1 MINRLSNFI
10 ESRRIREDIKNIID
24 NQNSNDIL
32 KSPVITLT
40 ENKLAITS
48 LSGYHYDYNLKEDTL
63 KIIKQLDKEIN
74 IINFQNEIKSL
85 INENILNPLIEKKI
99 KEEKEL
105 EIQQQAIY
113 TEILSRLN
121 QSNYTPHNYFKEIN
135 KWNQEQFENFVNKFN
150 KDEISKFKELLLD
163 CARDYEDKSISGDR
177 MNTIFDNIASDH
189 RDMYN
194 KVEDVVVENFIN
206 KRKTKLNQKF

>member
-10 ESRRIREDIKNIID
+10 ESRRIREDIKNIIE
-24 NQNSNDIL
+24 NQNSNDVL

-40 ENKLAITS
+40 ENKLEITS
-48 LSGYHYDYNLKEDTL
+48 LSGYHYDYNLKEDVL
-63 KIIKQLDKEIN
+63 NIKKSDKEIN
-74 IINFQNEIKSL
+74 TTNFENEIKS
-85 INENILNPLIEKKI
+85 IVKENILNPLIEKKI

-105 EIQQQAIY
+105 KIQQQAIY
-113 TEILSRLN
+113 TEIQSRLS
-121 QSNYTPHNYFKEIN
+121 QSNYTPHNHFKEIN

-177 MNTIFDNIASDH
+177 MNATFDNIASDH
-189 RDMYN
+189 RHMYN
-194 KVEDVVVENFIN
+194 KVEDVLVENLIN